1 MSRSFAD
8 SIGIEVH
15 MGSAHRFEGELVL
28 GHKGAAVEVPFDP
41 AERWGIA
48 AQPLWHGRR
57 GHVVDGRLNGK
68 PFTSSVVPRM
78 KRFWVLVDEKLMNA
92 ANVAV
97 GDIVEV
103 AIEPS
108 QSAVKL
114 EAPKRT
120 LPTARMVRERVNR
133 AKRKR

>member
-1 MSRSFAD
+1 MPVKK
-8 SIGIEVH
+8 IP
-15 MGSAHRFEGELVL
+15 EGFHTLTPYLVL
-28 GHKGAAVEVPFDP
+28 ND
-41 AERWGIA
+41 
-48 AQPLWHGRR
+48 
-57 GHVVDGRLNGK
+57 
-68 PFTSSVVPRM
+68 
-78 KRFWVLVDEKLMNA
+78 A